1 MVWGDGSAGPA
12 TGGGASSGAAQ
23 AGSSAQGASPTGWV
37 NVQNYLDANRSQAD
51 AMGNNLAGQLDKE
64 ATTAAGA
71 ADKYR
76 ADANTYA
83 TASKETLNPAYVT
96 WFKELERI
104 QGSKAGGNPGVL
116 DAYMAT
122 QPQKMLPNPNVSAP
136 SMPSLPGKALEK
148 IKAAGTPEGRAEM
161 FAEKAG
167 PSYNAG
173 QSNLDSYLAGAG
185 GGGQA
190 LQGLGQK
197 YGNVLDIVRYPF
209 PGYPSV
215 GNRPGGPSDGPEPGT
230 VPQPV
235 VKPPGESVFGPG
247 QSGLPGQRPG
257 EVRPGTTP
265 GTTKRKRFA

>member
-12 TGGGASSGAAQ
+12 TGGGASSGAAPQ
-23 AGSSAQGASPTGWV
+23 AQGASPTGWV

-51 AMGNNLAGQLDKE
+51 AMGNNLASQIDKE
-64 ATTAAGA
+64 ATTAAGV

-83 TASKETLNPAYVT
+83 TSAKETLNPAYAS
-96 WFKELERI
+96 WLKELERI

-122 QPQKMLPNPNVSAP
+122 QPQKMVPTPGVSAP

-161 FAEKAG
+161 FASKAG

-209 PGYPSV
+209 PGYPTV
-215 GNRPGGPSDGPEPGT
+215 GNRPGGPSDGPEAGT

-235 VKPPGESVFGPG
+235 EKSPGTGPTLG
-247 QSGLPGQRPG
+247 SGNAGLPGQRPG

-265 GTTKRKRFA
+265 GTIKRKRFA